1 MKVNI
6 EERVAAARELFHAGY
21 NCAQSVFLA
30 YRDVAGFDEKTAATV
45 SAPFGGRSEEHTSE
59 LQSLSRIS

>member
-45 SAPFGGRSEEHTSE
+45 SAPFGEIGRAHV
-59 LQSLSRIS
+59 